1 MNFELWIQVLCAA
14 IPAILTIGLTIYLA
28 HRDNKHDKRID
39 KMAEEQRQIENR
51 RHQDVTNAAARAFIH
66 KHHQKKGL
74 IPLCAIAS
82 MYDNVRQYHSA
93 MYNDFCCLTIEEQ
106 NRVME
111 CLELDLRVT
120 PIDDIYQVC
129 YDALLDIARNKIGDD
144 TGLYDNGK
152 YIHRALLHHSSKM
165 LPKKHYKKINHITDV
180 LSASYKHESKEPPIN
195 HLWTY
200 YNAYTS
206 DESSCCHVTN
216 LIAGYIA
223 IYWGINPEPQN
234 KYYGDPGILQDDSKL
249 ETMEDLFLWALFH
262 VYTYLVLPIQARE
275 LTKQQAISP
284 RRTRLQKIKQK
295 LKALEQL
302 YILLFC
308 ILGIQKLCAGEIW
321 TGVISLMLMILG
333 GVITIILQ
341 LFCSGIKRESDT
353 NAIQTFAIMGT
364 MGALIGLSLS
374 ILIAY

>member
-1 MNFELWIQVLCAA
+1 MNFELWVQVLCAA

-39 KMAEEQRQIENR
+39 KMTEEQRQIENR
-51 RHQDVTNAAARAFIH
+51 RHQDVTNAAARTFIH
-66 KHHQKKGL
+66 KYYQKKGL

-111 CLELDLRVT
+111 CIELDLRVT

-129 YDALLDIARNKIGDD
+129 YDALLDIARNKIGDE

-152 YIHRALLHHSSKM
+152 YIHRALHHHASHK
-165 LPKKHYKKINHITDV
+165 LPNTHYDEQDHITDI
-180 LSASYKHESKEPPIN
+180 LAASYLHEGVSTPIA

-200 YNAYTS
+200 YNAQNS
-206 DESSCCHVTN
+206 QEISCCHVTN

-223 IYWGINPEPQN
+223 IYWGIKPETQN
-234 KYYGDPGILQDDSKL
+234 KKYGEPGSVQDDSEL
-249 ETMEDLFLWALFH
+249 ETMEDLFLWTLFCAH
-262 VYTYLVLPIQARE
+262 THLVLPRQALE
-275 LTKQQAISP
+275 LIGQQASSP
-284 RRTRLQKIKQK
+284 RQTCFQKIKHK

-302 YILLFC
+302 YILSFC
-308 ILGIQKLCAGEIW
+308 ILGIQKLCAGKIW
-321 TGVISLMLMILG
+321 TCIVSLMLMILG
-333 GVITIILQ
+333 VVITIILQ
-341 LFCSGIKRESDT
+341 LLCSSIKRESDT
-353 NAIQTFAIMGT
+353 NAIQTFAIIGSMV
-364 MGALIGLSLS
+364 ALIGLLLS
-374 ILIAY
+374 TPIAY